1 MGNTLCIYDGDVQT
15 RQIACLVGSVLSMS
29 AYASYTET
37 WDWERYERIV
47 FIMGPRQAMFS
58 HFAVW
63 QPALQHKELAFLWND
78 FQNIYTE
85 RIAAAIEARLDR
97 PLDVTAFISS
107 ENWLDDTIRA
117 AQAIQARD
125 KGQGNPDEA
134 VLQAMEAFLAG
145 HNTGVLSTGWGQE
158 VHGTPIEY
166 VYEKGTFYFFSEG
179 GRKFINLY
187 RNRHAAFSVCDAFTD
202 VQHLAGLQAEGS
214 VRFIEPD
221 DEAYPRI
228 AARKG
233 IAPQRLAAMPVVLH
247 VIALDVAQMS
257 FVWSGF
263 LKAGR
268 SLRQTYLF

>member
-1 MGNTLCIYDGDVQT
+1 MGNTLCIYDGDAQT

-29 AYASYTET
+29 AYVSYTEE
-37 WDWERYERIV
+37 WDWGHYERIV
-47 FIMGPRQAMFS
+47 FVMGPRQAMFS

-63 QPALQHKELAFLWND
+63 QPALQHKKLAFLWND
-78 FQNIYTE
+78 FQNIYSE

-97 PLDVTAFISS
+97 PLDVTAFVSS

-117 AQAIQARD
+117 AQAIQARE
-125 KGQGNPDEA
+125 KRQGNSDEA
-134 VLQAMEAFLAG
+134 VLQAMETFLAG

-214 VRFIEPD
+214 VHFIEPD

-228 AARKG
+228 AALKG
-233 IAPQRLAAMPVVLH
+233 IALQRLAAMPVVLH
-247 VIALDVAQMS
+247 IIALDVAQMT

-263 LKAGR
+263 LKTGR

>member
-1 MGNTLCIYDGDVQT
+1 MKRERSI
-15 RQIACLVGSVLSMS
+15 SS
-29 AYASYTET
+29 A
-37 WDWERYERIV
+37 
-47 FIMGPRQAMFS
+47 
-58 HFAVW
+58 
-63 QPALQHKELAFLWND
+63 K
-78 FQNIYTE
+78 
-85 RIAAAIEARLDR
+85 AAASSSISTATATR
-97 PLDVTAFISS
+97 PFPL
-107 ENWLDDTIRA
+107 
-117 AQAIQARD
+117 
-125 KGQGNPDEA
+125 
-134 VLQAMEAFLAG
+134 
-145 HNTGVLSTGWGQE
+145 
-158 VHGTPIEY
+158 
-166 VYEKGTFYFFSEG
+166 
-179 GRKFINLY
+179 
-187 RNRHAAFSVCDAFTD
+187 CDAFTD

>member
-1 MGNTLCIYDGDVQT
+1 MGNTLCIYDGDAQT

-85 RIAAAIEARLDR
+85 RIAAAIEARLGR
-97 PLDVTAFISS
+97 PLDMTAFVSS

-117 AQAIQARD
+117 AQAIQARE
-125 KGQGNPDEA
+125 KGQGNSDEA
-134 VLQAMEAFLAG
+134 VLQAMETFLAG

-228 AARKG
+228 AVLKG

-263 LKAGR
+263 LKTGR

>member
-1 MGNTLCIYDGDVQT
+1 MGNTLCIYDGDAQT

-97 PLDVTAFISS
+97 PLDVTAFVSS
-107 ENWLDDTIRA
+107 ENWLDDTICA
-117 AQAIQARD
+117 AQAIQARE

-134 VLQAMEAFLAG
+134 VLQAME
-145 HNTGVLSTGWGQE
+145 TSW
-158 VHGTPIEY
+158 P
-166 VYEKGTFYFFSEG
+166 
-179 GRKFINLY
+179 
-187 RNRHAAFSVCDAFTD
+187 
-202 VQHLAGLQAEGS
+202 
-214 VRFIEPD
+214 
-221 DEAYPRI
+221 
-228 AARKG
+228 
-233 IAPQRLAAMPVVLH
+233 AMPVVLH

>member
-1 MGNTLCIYDGDVQT
+1 MGNTLCIYDGDAQT

-29 AYASYTET
+29 AYVSYTEK

-47 FIMGPRQAMFS
+47 FVMGPRQAMFS

-63 QPALQHKELAFLWND
+63 QPALQHKKLAFLWND
-78 FQNIYTE
+78 FQNIYSE

-97 PLDVTAFISS
+97 PLDVTAFVSS

-117 AQAIQARD
+117 AQAIQARE
-125 KGQGNPDEA
+125 KGQGHSDEV
-134 VLQAMEAFLAG
+134 VLQAMENFLAG

-158 VHGTPIEY
+158 IHGTPMEY

-179 GRKFINLY
+179 GRKFIYLY

-202 VQHLAGLQAEGS
+202 VQHLAGLQAEGR

-228 AARKG
+228 AALKG

-247 VIALDVAQMS
+247 VIALDVTRMT

-263 LKAGR
+263 LKTRRA
-268 SLRQTYLF
+268 LRQTYLF

>member
-1 MGNTLCIYDGDVQT
+1 MGNTLCIYDGDAQT

-47 FIMGPRQAMFS
+47 FVMGPRQAMFS

-97 PLDVTAFISS
+97 PLDVTAFVSS

-117 AQAIQARD
+117 AQAIQARE
-125 KGQGNPDEA
+125 KGQGNPDEV
-134 VLQAMEAFLAG
+134 VLQAMETFLAG

-202 VQHLAGLQAEGS
+202 IQHLAGLQAEGS

-228 AARKG
+228 AALKG

-257 FVWSGF
+257 FIWSGF
-263 LKAGR
+263 LKTSR

>member
-1 MGNTLCIYDGDVQT
+1 M
-15 RQIACLVGSVLSMS
+15 
-29 AYASYTET
+29 
-37 WDWERYERIV
+37 
-47 FIMGPRQAMFS
+47 
-58 HFAVW
+58 
-63 QPALQHKELAFLWND
+63 WND

-134 VLQAMEAFLAG
+134 VLQAMETFLAG

-257 FVWSGF
+257 SFGAASSRPAVPCARPIYSEKE
-263 LKAGR
+263 LSMSHETKMNVLCREAD
-268 SLRQTYLF
+268 RQVIRVENETGSAYLTN

>member
-1 MGNTLCIYDGDVQT
+1 MGNTLCIYDGDAQT

-29 AYASYTET
+29 AYASYTEK
-37 WDWERYERIV
+37 WDWDRYGRIV

-63 QPALQHKELAFLWND
+63 QPALQHKQLAFLWND

-85 RIAAAIEARLDR
+85 RIAAAIQARLGR
-97 PLDVTAFISS
+97 PLDVTAFVSS

-117 AQAIQARD
+117 AQTIQARE
-125 KGQGNPDEA
+125 KEPGNPDGA

-158 VHGTPIEY
+158 VHGTPLEY
-166 VYEKGTFYFFSEG
+166 LYEKGTFYFFSEG
-179 GRKFINLY
+179 GRKFIYLY

-202 VQHLAGLQAEGS
+202 IQYLAGLQAEGR
-214 VRFIEPD
+214 VRFIEPGD
-221 DEAYPRI
+221 KEYQRI
-228 AARKG
+228 AGLKG
-233 IAPQRLAAMPVVLH
+233 ISPQRLAAMPVVLH
-247 VIALDVAQMS
+247 AIALDVTWMT

-263 LKAGR
+263 LKSRR
-268 SLRQTYLF
+268 SLRQTYVF